1 MPLNTPVAPTISS
14 ITSSGFTA
22 TRNPDGNPGGTY
34 YLWMV
39 SFNTS
44 TFYCDGSGGLSSTPI
59 FILGSSQTVSSLPPN
74 TVASVALEAALDS
87 AGDGHTGFG
96 AAVGPT
102 TLATAPL
109 AQPYQAIFSTS
120 VTAYW
125 LTNGNPTGTEY
136 NVQLSPDPSFTTG
149 VINFGWMTSQTL
161 TSQSHE
167 FTNLLPSTI
176 YYGQVKARNA
186 VLVETSFTS
195 LGPVTTLAGP
205 ANVRALQ
212 VTNLLD
218 NRGFLLQWAPNIENN
233 IVAYKVYRS
242 SSPTDIS
249 SFALINSTPA
259 NVTSYIDNVSFT
271 FGLVYYYIV
280 TALDNGGNESALDT
294 ANPTQDMS
302 FHSFEEQPFPTV
314 ILSSDVIN
322 NETPS
327 GLING
332 ISTTITSITD
342 STHLVVGSTVGWTPG
357 YAADSTTNIGFTV
370 VSVTDATHLVVS
382 STVGLSGGDTIVRG
396 NALYTTAYPYKNQT
410 LSVFVGGIKKT
421 LTTDYV
427 LNPPQQ
433 FTFVVPPLT
442 GAVVRI
448 EYVRY

>member
-1 MPLNTPVAPTISS
+1 MTLNTPVAPTITA
-14 ITSSGFTA
+14 ITSSGFTI
-22 TRNPDGNPGGTY
+22 TRNADGNPFGTY
-34 YLWMV
+34 YLWMI
-39 SFNTS
+39 SYNTS

-59 FILGSSQTVSSLPPN
+59 WLLGSTQAVSSIPPN
-74 TVASVALEAALDS
+74 TTASVALAAALDS
-87 AGDGHTGFG
+87 EGDGATGFG
-96 AAVGPT
+96 PAVGPT

-109 AQPYQAIFSTS
+109 MQPYQAIFSTT

-125 LTNGNPTGTEY
+125 LTNGNPSGTQFD
-136 NVQLSPDPSFTTG
+136 VQLSPDPSFSIE
-149 VINFGWMTSQTL
+149 VLDSGWITAPSYQ
-161 TSQSHE
+161 

-176 YYGQVKARNA
+176 YYGQVKARNS
-186 VLVETSFTS
+186 VLVETLFTS

-205 ANVRALQ
+205 SNVRALQ

-249 SFALINSTPA
+249 SFALINSTAA
-259 NVTSYIDNVSFT
+259 NVTSYIDNVPFT

-280 TALDNGGNESALDT
+280 TALDNGGNESSLDT

-314 ILSSDVIN
+314 ILAGDVIN

-327 GLING
+327 GSVNG
-332 ISTTITSITD
+332 ISTTITSVTD
-342 STHLVVGSTVGWTPG
+342 ATHLVVASTSGWTPG
-357 YAADSTTNIGFTV
+357 YAADATTNISFTV
-370 VSVTDATHLVVS
+370 VSITDATHLVVS
-382 STVGLSGGDTIVRG
+382 STTGLNNGDTIVNG
-396 NALYTTAYPYKNQT
+396 NALFTTAYPYKNQT
-410 LSVFVGGIKKT
+410 LSVFVNGSKKT
-421 LTTDYV
+421 LSTDYV
-427 LNPPQQ
+427 LNLPQQ
-433 FTFVVPPLT
+433 FMFIVPPLT